1 MGWEFMIKA
10 EGLSMRYG
18 PVTALNDVS
27 FEVKQGEIVAL
38 LGPNGAGKSTTMKIL
53 TTYLHPSAGTAKI
66 NDFDVLEQPLEARAQ
81 IGYLPETLPLYMDM
95 EVRSYLTFVGKA
107 RGLRGTR
114 LQERLDLVVEETGLG
129 PMYRKLVRDLSKGYK
144 QRTALAQAL
153 IHDPSVIILDEPTS
167 GLDPHQIVEIRQL
180 IKKLASGKT
189 VLLSTHILQEVEASA
204 DRVVI
209 ISQGRIVGDGTVEQL
224 RARAKKH
231 ERVRIAVQGEAAAV
245 ERELGALSGATRV
258 ERRGDQNGFT
268 QFLVLAKPGTELWR
282 EVSGLART
290 KNWVLKELYD
300 QPLSLEETFLTL
312 TEGASEVIG
321 KGGAA

>member
-1 MGWEFMIKA
+1 
-10 EGLSMRYG
+10 MRYG
-18 PVTALNDVS
+18 PVVALNDVS
-27 FEVKQGEIVAL
+27 FDVAQGEIVAL

-53 TTYLHPSAGTAKI
+53 TTYLHPTAGTAKV
-66 NDFDVLEQPLEARAQ
+66 NEFDVLKNPIEARAQ

-107 RGLRGTR
+107 RGLGGAK
-114 LQERLDLVVEETGLG
+114 LKERMDLVVQETGLQ
-129 PMYRKLVRDLSKGYK
+129 PMFRKLVRDLSKGYK

-153 IHDPSVIILDEPTS
+153 IHDPSVVILDEPTS

-180 IKKLASGKT
+180 VRKLAKGKT

-224 RARAKKH
+224 RQRAKKH
-231 ERVRIAVQGEAAAV
+231 ERVRISVQGDAASIQ
-245 ERELGALSGATRV
+245 RELSALSGATNV
-258 ERRGDQNGFT
+258 ERRGDNNGFA
-268 QFLVLAKPGTELWR
+268 QFVVFAKPGTHLWQ
-282 EVSGLART
+282 EVSALART
-290 KNWVLKELYD
+290 KNWPLRELYD

-321 KGGAA
+321 KGGAV

>member
-1 MGWEFMIKA
+1 MIKA

-18 PVTALNDVS
+18 PVTALSGVS

-53 TTYLHPSAGTAKI
+53 TTYQHPTSGTAKI
-66 NDFDVLEQPLEARAQ
+66 NEFDVLENPLEARAQ

-107 RGLRGTR
+107 RGLSGAR
-114 LQERLDLVVEETGLG
+114 LKERTDLVVEETGLG
-129 PMYRKLVRDLSKGYK
+129 PMFRKLVRDLSKGYK

-153 IHDPSVIILDEPTS
+153 IHDPSVVILDEPTS

-180 IKKLASGKT
+180 VKKLAKGKT

-209 ISQGRIVGDGTVEQL
+209 ISQGRIVGDGTVEEL
-224 RARAKKH
+224 RKRAKKH
-231 ERVRIAVQGEAAAV
+231 ERVRIAVQGDAAAV
-245 ERELGALSGATRV
+245 ERDLSALSGATKV
-258 ERRGDQNGFT
+258 ERRGEHGGFS
-268 QFLVLAKPGTELWR
+268 QFIVLAKPGTELWR

-290 KNWVLKELYD
+290 KNWALRELYD

-312 TEGASEVIG
+312 TEGSSEVIG
-321 KGGAA
+321 KGGAV

>member
-1 MGWEFMIKA
+1 MIKA

-18 PVTALNDVS
+18 PVVALNDVS
-27 FEVKQGEIVAL
+27 FNVEQGEIVAL

-53 TTYLHPSAGTAKI
+53 TTYLHPTAGTAKI
-66 NDFDVLEQPLEARAQ
+66 NEFDVLENPIEARAQ

-107 RGLRGTR
+107 RGLRGATLKDR
-114 LQERLDLVVEETGLG
+114 MDLVVQETGLQ

-153 IHDPSVIILDEPTS
+153 IHDPSVVILDEPTS

-180 IKKLASGKT
+180 VKNLARGKT

-209 ISQGRIVGDGTVEQL
+209 ISQGRIVGNGTVEEL
-224 RARAKKH
+224 RQRAKKR
-231 ERVRIAVQGEAAAV
+231 ERVRIAVQGDAAV
-245 ERELGALSGATRV
+245 IERELSALSGATNV
-258 ERRGDQNGFT
+258 ERRGAADGYA
-268 QFLVLAKPGTELWR
+268 QFVVFAKPGTELWQ
-282 EVSGLART
+282 EVSGLARS
-290 KNWVLKELYD
+290 KNWPLRELYD

-321 KGGAA
+321 KGGEA

>member
-1 MGWEFMIKA
+1 MIKA

-18 PVTALNDVS
+18 PVVALNDVS
-27 FEVKQGEIVAL
+27 FEVGQGEIVAL

-53 TTYLHPSAGTAKI
+53 TTYLHPTAGSAKI
-66 NDFDVLEQPLEARAQ
+66 NDFDVLENPIEARAQ

-107 RGLRGTR
+107 RGLRGAK
-114 LQERLDLVVEETGLG
+114 LKERMDLVVQETGLE
-129 PMYRKLVRDLSKGYK
+129 PMFRKLVRDLSKGYK

-153 IHDPSVIILDEPTS
+153 IHDPSVVILDEPTS

-180 IKKLASGKT
+180 VRNLAKGKT

-209 ISQGRIVGDGTVEQL
+209 ISQGRIVGNGTVEEL
-224 RARAKKH
+224 RNRAKKH
-231 ERVRIAVQGEAAAV
+231 ERVRIAVQGDAAAIQ
-245 ERELGALSGATRV
+245 RELSGLSGATNV
-258 ERRGDQNGFT
+258 ERKADRDGFA
-268 QFLVLAKPGTELWR
+268 QFVVRAKPGAQLWQ
-282 EVSGLART
+282 EVSALARS
-290 KNWVLKELYD
+290 KNWALRELYD

-321 KGGAA
+321 KGGEV